1 MLGVQRGLQM
11 VRYIFGGPVQIKQRV
26 NFQDVLSALFR
37 QVGTLMQQWVQPTY
51 VRGEESHPH
60 SNTVI
65 TQTCLP
71 RSDSV
76 SYSLL
81 LFLSST
87 HTSRRIGVVAHL
99 NLPGHLGVQ
108 PKEQLRFDD
117 NLHLLSEK
125 IKMIFVTLA

>member
-1 MLGVQRGLQM
+1 M
-11 VRYIFGGPVQIKQRV
+11 KQRV
-26 NFQDVLSALFR
+26 NFQDLLSALFR
-37 QVGTLMQQWVQPTY
+37 QVGTSMQQSVLPIY

-71 RSDSV
+71 RPDSV
-76 SYSLL
+76 SNSLFQTRCHRL
-81 LFLSST
+81 
-87 HTSRRIGVVAHL
+87 AHWFVTRL
-99 NLPGHLGVQ
+99 NLAGHLGVQ
-108 PKEQLRFDD
+108 PKEQLRFGD